1 MTSALDKKGNRILGS
16 EAGERV
22 VNQVI
27 KGKKPFFSTNVS
39 LDGTR
44 NYGYFIPVYQ
54 NGTTDQVIGMVF
66 VGTNKAQKDAIV
78 NKILGSIMMALL
90 VVMLLCIVTA
100 MRMAA
105 SISKNIKNSVAV
117 VGKLADGDLNVWV
130 DEKLLKRKD
139 EIGDLSRGTMTLR
152 DAMKS
157 VIRDISSEDR

>member
-1 MTSALDKKGNRILGS
+1 MLFAGVNLKRSLSCSFVCEIKKEPTVSFQNDWLRWQQKTAGSISYCLPSLYCIQLLLGFVS
-16 EAGERV
+16 
-22 VNQVI
+22 I
-27 KGKKPFFSTNVS
+27 FKGKKPFFSTNVS

-66 VGTNKAQKDAIV
+66 VGTNKARKDAIV

-105 SISKNIKNSVAV
+105 SISKNIKNSV
-117 VGKLADGDLNVWV
+117 
-130 DEKLLKRKD
+130 
-139 EIGDLSRGTMTLR
+139 I
-152 DAMKS
+152 MKKVS
-157 VIRDISSEDR
+157 QKHT

>member
-1 MTSALDKKGNRILGS
+1 M
-16 EAGERV
+16 
-22 VNQVI
+22 
-27 KGKKPFFSTNVS
+27 
-39 LDGTR
+39 
-44 NYGYFIPVYQ
+44 YQ

-66 VGTNKAQKDAIV
+66 VGTNKARKDAIV

-139 EIGDLSRGTMTLR
+139 EIGDLSHWNHDIKGCHEVRNPGYFRKCKAAAFNVTDSGYGSRQHQWNNVTGT
-152 DAMKS
+152 AGGQPCS
-157 VIRDISSEDR
+157 G

>member
-1 MTSALDKKGNRILGS
+1 M
-16 EAGERV
+16 

-66 VGTNKAQKDAIV
+66 VGTNKARKDAIV

-139 EIGDLSRGTMTLR
+139 EIGDLSRGTMT
-152 DAMKS
+152 
-157 VIRDISSEDR
+157 

>member
-1 MTSALDKKGNRILGS
+1 MVQKPES
-16 EAGERV
+16 V

-66 VGTNKAQKDAIV
+66 VGTNKARKDAIV

-90 VVMLLCIVTA
+90 VVMLFVHCY
-100 MRMAA
+100 
-105 SISKNIKNSVAV
+105 
-117 VGKLADGDLNVWV
+117 GDAHGSLYQ
-130 DEKLLKRKD
+130 
-139 EIGDLSRGTMTLR
+139 
-152 DAMKS
+152 
-157 VIRDISSEDR
+157 

>member
-1 MTSALDKKGNRILGS
+1 
-16 EAGERV
+16 
-22 VNQVI
+22 
-27 KGKKPFFSTNVS
+27 
-39 LDGTR
+39 
-44 NYGYFIPVYQ
+44 
-54 NGTTDQVIGMVF
+54 
-66 VGTNKAQKDAIV
+66 
-78 NKILGSIMMALL
+78 
-90 VVMLLCIVTA
+90 

-157 VIRDISSEDR
+157 VIRDISEKCKAAAFNVTDSGYGSRQHQWNNVTGTAGGQPCSG